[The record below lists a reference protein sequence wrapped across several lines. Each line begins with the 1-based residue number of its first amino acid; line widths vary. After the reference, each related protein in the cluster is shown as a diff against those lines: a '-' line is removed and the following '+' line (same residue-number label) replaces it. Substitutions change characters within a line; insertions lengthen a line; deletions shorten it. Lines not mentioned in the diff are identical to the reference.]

1 MDGLWF
7 SACQK
12 GLELLFNILSN
23 RDLGQWWWG
32 LLPQGQSIH
41 HSKVQSK
48 QLAQGSVKHTP
59 VAHRPPWTLLL
70 DSKALAATSSTHKCD
85 QTNSVKTKDY
95 KFVTQQAQAYIVLA
109 QEGAES
115 WFERVPLRN
124 TNSHQIAGNFFP
136 LDGAQI
142 VVELEWILGSRKQKT
157 LFRSTW
163 AGRLEWQPR
172 IECSIVCALIEKGP
186 TLYAAYMTLLTADLQ
201 LMYINGGQKTNLWQ
215 R

>member
-1 MDGLWF
+1 MMVGIITTGSEYPPQQSAKQTAGSGLCKAYARRSSPTLNF
-7 SACQK
+7 VVGFKSACSHFKHPQMWPNKLSEDK
-12 GLELLFNILSN
+12 GLQICY
-23 RDLGQWWWG
+23 
-32 LLPQGQSIH
+32 
-41 HSKVQSK
+41 
-48 QLAQGSVKHTP
+48 T
-59 VAHRPPWTLLL
+59 
-70 DSKALAATSSTHKCD
+70 TS
-85 QTNSVKTKDY
+85 
-95 KFVTQQAQAYIVLA
+95 YIVLA

-163 AGRLEWQPR
+163 EGRLEWQPR